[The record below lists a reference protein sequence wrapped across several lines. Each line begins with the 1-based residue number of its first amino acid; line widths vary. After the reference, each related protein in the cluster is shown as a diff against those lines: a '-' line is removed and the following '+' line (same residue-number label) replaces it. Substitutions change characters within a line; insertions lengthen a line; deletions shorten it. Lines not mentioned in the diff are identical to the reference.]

1 MIMYRKCSLNA
12 LLCFYK
18 VISLVLARIALFKL
32 RRKGLCVAA
41 CIFSSY
47 QFFSALKVLI
57 VLMKALA
64 PCMTSSEEND

>member
-1 MIMYRKCSLNA
+1 MYRKCSLNA

-18 VISLVLARIALFKL
+18 VISLVHQARIALFKL